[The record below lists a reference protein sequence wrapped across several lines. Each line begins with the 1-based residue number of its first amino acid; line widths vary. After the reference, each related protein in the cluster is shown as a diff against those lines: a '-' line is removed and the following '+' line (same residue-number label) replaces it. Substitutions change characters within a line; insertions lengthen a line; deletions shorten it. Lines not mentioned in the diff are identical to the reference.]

1 MAGAGPAPKER
12 RSRDRDNVSR
22 DAIVADGQVRGFDL
36 PELAGEDWHPQTVAL
51 WEAWRRSP
59 QAVRMVT
66 DLDWHFLLDTMLM
79 HHTMWAKGKWEFAA
93 EVRLRAAKFGVT
105 PEDRLRLKLEVE
117 VPEPYAIGEVKDA
130 NVTRIDSHRERWGG
144 K

>member
-12 RSRDRDNVSR
+12 RTRDRDNAKR
-22 DAIVADGQVRGFDL
+22 DSIIADGQVRGFDL
-36 PELAGEDWHPQTVAL
+36 PELSGEDWHPNTVAL

-117 VPEPYAIGEVKDA
+117 VPEPYAVGDAGNA
-130 NVTRIDSHRERWGG
+130 NVTRIDSHRQRWSE
-144 K
+144 